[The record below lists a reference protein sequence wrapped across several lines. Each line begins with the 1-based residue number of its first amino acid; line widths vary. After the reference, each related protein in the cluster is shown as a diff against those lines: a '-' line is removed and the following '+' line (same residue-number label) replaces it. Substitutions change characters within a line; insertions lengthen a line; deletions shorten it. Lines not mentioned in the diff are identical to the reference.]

1 MKSDFPDS
9 EKFVTSCRK
18 ALEVKQLM
26 PISAL
31 GLLFWER
38 VLPIL
43 LLVALGYLFQRR
55 IKIDA
60 STLNRVNLYLFVPAL
75 TLSRLAETLLSAQII
90 GIVAVATLFNVLT
103 LWFFSL
109 AAGRLIRLDSQTQA
123 TVTLGAMLGNS
134 GNFGLPLIELVL
146 GRQFVGYQALVLAF
160 NNILTFTVGI
170 WLLARAK
177 LSIAEATK
185 QVLSMPL
192 IYAVL
197 LGIFLSVT
205 QTSMPKPL
213 LTSLRYLGDGLIPVA
228 LVTLG
233 VQLAEQAE
241 IRDGAAIG
249 LAAILRLIAS
259 PLSMLAIVHLLGI
272 QPELGRVLILGAS
285 VPTAVNTAL
294 LAIELQVNPSLASAI
309 VLVTTILCP
318 ITITV
323 TAFYVTQ

>member
-1 MKSDFPDS
+1 L
-9 EKFVTSCRK
+9 TSI
-18 ALEVKQLM
+18 A
-26 PISAL
+26 AL

-55 IKIDA
+55 MKIDA

-75 TLSRLAETLLSAQII
+75 TLSRLAETPLSAKTV
-90 GIVAVATLFNVLT
+90 GTVAVVTLLNALT
-103 LWFFSL
+103 LWLLSFF
-109 AAGRLIRLDSQTQA
+109 AGRLMRLDPQNQA
-123 TVTLGAMLGNS
+123 TVALGAMLGNS

-160 NNILTFTVGI
+160 NNVLTFTVGI
-170 WLLARAK
+170 WLLARTK
-177 LSIAEATK
+177 LSFAEAIK
-185 QVLSMPL
+185 RVLSMPL

-197 LGIFLSVT
+197 LGIFLSAT
-205 QTSMPKPL
+205 QTSLPRPL

-241 IRDGAAIG
+241 LKDGMAISV
-249 LAAILRLIAS
+249 AAILRLIVS
-259 PLSMLAIVHLLGI
+259 PLSMVVIVHLLGV
-272 QPELGRVLILGAS
+272 QAELARVLILGAS

-294 LAIELQVNPSLASAI
+294 LAIELQVNPNLASAI
-309 VLVTTILCP
+309 VLVTTVLCP
-318 ITITV
+318 LTV
-323 TAFYVTQ
+323 TATAFLVTQ

>member
-1 MKSDFPDS
+1 MTL
-9 EKFVTSCRK
+9 VG
-18 ALEVKQLM
+18 
-26 PISAL
+26 AL

-38 VLPIL
+38 VSPIL
-43 LLVALGYLFQRR
+43 LLVVLGYLFQRR
-55 IKIDA
+55 MKIDA

-75 TLSRLAETLLSAQII
+75 TLSRLAETPLSAQTI
-90 GIVAVATLFNVLT
+90 GIVAIATLLNATT
-103 LWFFSL
+103 LWFLSFL
-109 AAGRLIRLDSQTQA
+109 TGRLMNLDSRTQA

-170 WLLARAK
+170 WLLARSK

-197 LGIFLSVT
+197 LGIFLSAT
-205 QTSMPKPL
+205 QTYMPKPL
-213 LTSLRYLGDGLIPVA
+213 LISLRYLGDGLIPVA

-241 IRDGAAIG
+241 LRDGAAIG
-249 LAAILRLIAS
+249 VTAVLRLIVS
-259 PLSMLAIVHLLGI
+259 PLSMFTVVYLLGI

-309 VLVTTILCP
+309 VLVTTVLCP
-318 ITITV
+318 ITVTI
-323 TAFYVTQ
+323 TAFCVTQ

>member
-1 MKSDFPDS
+1 M
-9 EKFVTSCRK
+9 
-18 ALEVKQLM
+18 KQLVL
-26 PISAL
+26 ISAL

-55 IKIDA
+55 MKIDA

-75 TLSRLAETLLSAQII
+75 TLSRLAETPLSAQII
-90 GIVAVATLFNVLT
+90 GIVAVATLFNALT
-103 LWFFSL
+103 LWFLSL
-109 AAGRLIRLDSQTQA
+109 AAGRFMRLDSQTQA

-197 LGIFLSVT
+197 LGIFLSAT

-259 PLSMLAIVHLLGI
+259 PLSMLVIVHLLGI

-318 ITITV
+318 ITVTV
-323 TAFYVTQ
+323 TAFFVTQ